1 MESYLSC
8 QEDEVGL
15 LVSEVVKKQ
24 QNYILKV
31 FECSLE
37 GKCKSQKVS
46 LAFHPATFNM
56 DGHDKSRISKKKKLP
71 LPFYKLTILIC
82 PYTGCPV
89 N

>member
-24 QNYILKV
+24 QNYVLKV

-37 GKCKSQKVS
+37 AKCKSQKVS

-56 DGHDKSRISKKKKLP
+56 DGHDKSRISEKKITFACLQTYNFN
-71 LPFYKLTILIC
+71 LSIYIFWQ
-82 PYTGCPV
+82 
-89 N
+89 